1 MRTTIL
7 SLTLL
12 LLALCGNLR
21 AQQADTL
28 SIRQQSIVAIAAN
41 TVTGDL
47 ENLKTALARGLD
59 SGMTVNEVKEVL
71 VHAYAYCGFP
81 RSLRGLQTFMQVL
94 DGRKAQGIT
103 DTVGRDAS
111 PVSDTRDKYTRGAE
125 LLEKLSGAPKDAP
138 KTGYAAFAPIIEQYL
153 KEHLFCDIFE
163 RDLLTWQERE
173 LATVSILA
181 ALGEGVE
188 PMLRSHSAICLRQG
202 ITEGQLR
209 QMTEMVSSMKK

>member
-12 LLALCGNLR
+12 LLAVCGNLR

-28 SIRQQSIVAIAAN
+28 STRQQSIVAIAAN
-41 TVTGDL
+41 TATGDL

-59 SGMTVNEVKEVL
+59 NGMTVNEVKEVL

>member
-1 MRTTIL
+1 MIL
-7 SLTLL
+7 SLTFS
-12 LLALCGNLR
+12 LLAFCGTLR
-21 AQQADTL
+21 AQEADTL
-28 SIRQQSIVAIAAN
+28 SLRQQNIVAIAAN
-41 TVTGDL
+41 TATGDL
-47 ENLKTALARGLD
+47 ENLKIALARSLD
-59 SGMTVNEVKEVL
+59 CNMTVNEIKEVL

-94 DGRKAQGIT
+94 DKRKAQGII
-103 DTVGRDAS
+103 DTVGRDVS
-111 PVSDTRDKYTRGAE
+111 PVSDSRDKYTRGAE

-138 KTGYAAFAPIIEQYL
+138 KTGYAAFAPVIEQYL

-188 PMLRSHSAICLRQG
+188 PMLRSHSAICLHQG
-202 ITEGQLR
+202 MTEKQLR
-209 QMTEMVSSMKK
+209 QMTEIVNEMKK

>member
-59 SGMTVNEVKEVL
+59 SGMTVKEVKEVL